1 METTEI
7 ETGPSPR
14 PDARAEP
21 RSVAIVAAPASE
33 QRHGE
38 AAAPSGG
45 FTPGTIAASLAVLVV
60 FLAAWEW
67 LPAALGVPEFI
78 LPPPSRVWSEF
89 LRMLAN
95 ERLLWHTGITTLEII
110 VGFVLGSLLGIMI
123 GFVLGL
129 SPKAELVLSPYLL
142 ALQIAPKVAF
152 APLFV
157 MWLGYTVYPK
167 ILVAILIV
175 FFPVM
180 VNVLTAVRTV
190 DPDLVSLARSFSATR
205 LQIFRLIEYPASL
218 PPLFAGLRIAATLAV
233 IGVVVGEL
241 VGGNLG
247 LGYLLTYGE
256 GQGNTAMVF
265 VTIIVLTIIG
275 IIAYALVTW
284 LERRVLHY
292 MPKAQH
298 AAV

>member
-1 METTEI
+1 MDSSVNAEA
-7 ETGPSPR
+7 SPR
-14 PDARAEP
+14 PDARANP
-21 RSVAIVAAPASE
+21 QSVAVVATTATA
-33 QRHGE
+33 QRRGE
-38 AAAPSGG
+38 PAPSASG
-45 FTPGTIAASLAVLVV
+45 FTPGMIGASIAVLVV
-60 FLAAWEW
+60 FIAAWEW
-67 LPAALGVPEFI
+67 LPRAAGVPEFI
-78 LPPPSRVWSEF
+78 LPPPSKVWSEF

-110 VGFVLGSLLGIMI
+110 VGFALGCLLGIVI
-123 GFVLGL
+123 GFILGL
-129 SPKAELVLSPYLL
+129 SPKTELVLSPYIL

-190 DPDLVSLARSFSATR
+190 DPDMVSLARSFSATR

-265 VTIIVLTIIG
+265 VTIIVLTLIG
-275 IIAYALVTW
+275 IVAYAAVVLF
-284 LERRVLHY
+284 ERRVLHY

-298 AAV
+298 VAV